1 LAFVSADP
9 ITRFQELFARAS
21 REAPFDPVAVTLATS
36 GADGQPS
43 ARVVLL
49 RGIDQRGFVF
59 FTNYR
64 SRKGQDLAENPRA
77 ALCGYWPWIDE
88 QVRVEGQVTQV
99 AAEESDDYFAQRPR
113 GSQLAAWASEQSA
126 PIASRAELEARYAAI
141 EARYAGTDVPRP
153 PHWGG
158 YRLVPERIE
167 FWQAGDHRLHDRIAY
182 LRTGDG
188 WRAEVLNP

>member
-1 LAFVSADP
+1 MSDP
-9 ITRFQELFARAS
+9 IALFQELFARAS
-21 REAPFDPVAVTLATS
+21 RDAPFEPVAVTLATCS
-36 GADGQPS
+36 AGGQPS

-49 RGIDQRGFVF
+49 RGIDARGFVF

-64 SRKGQDLAENPRA
+64 SRKGQDLAANPRA

-88 QVRVEGQVTQV
+88 QVRVEGPVTQV
-99 AAEESDDYFAQRPR
+99 SAEESDAYFAGRPR

-126 PIASRAELEARYAAI
+126 PIASRAELEARYTET
-141 EARYAGTDVPRP
+141 EARYAGAPVPRP

-167 FWQAGDHRLHDRIAY
+167 FWHARESRLHERMLYVRA
-182 LRTGDG
+182 GEG
-188 WRAEVLNP
+188 WRAESLNP